1 MMAQYLAASSAS
13 SRLGHHWKKK
23 ESEAPLR
30 LRFMAKRHR
39 CEARIRVSSRMM
51 SLAWMVA
58 FPLLYTAWN
67 GWMGMSRMTNDV
79 GPNRLLSTTYLIPR
93 GIFELEGYDDTDAAF
108 VVGKDIFALDS
119 GGPRQMYGLKNTV
132 YVRIII
138 ISRCCSDWRMGV
150 DEIQME
156 RS

>member
-1 MMAQYLAASSAS
+1 MAQYLAASSAS
-13 SRLGHHWKKK
+13 SRFGHHWKKK

-67 GWMGMSRMTNDV
+67 GWMGMTYDV
-79 GPNRLLSTTYLIPR
+79 LGSNRLLSTTYLIPR

-119 GGPRQMYGLKNTV
+119 GGPRQMYGLKN
-132 YVRIII
+132 
-138 ISRCCSDWRMGV
+138 SR
-150 DEIQME
+150 
-156 RS
+156 

>member
-1 MMAQYLAASSAS
+1 
-13 SRLGHHWKKK
+13 
-23 ESEAPLR
+23 
-30 LRFMAKRHR
+30 
-39 CEARIRVSSRMM
+39 
-51 SLAWMVA
+51 
-58 FPLLYTAWN
+58 
-67 GWMGMSRMTNDV
+67 MGMSRMTNDV